1 LARRFAPQRARLD
14 RLGEMGHR
22 ARLAQRL
29 ADEQPARAGLDRHVN
44 LALPEPLYPAT
55 HGVRIRRDPT
65 AGLLARSRS
74 NASKVICA
82 LCTSNPAT
90 IAIGAS
96 SKAPQLQIRASV
108 SR

>member
-65 AGLLARSRS
+65 AGQLARFAVQRIEGDLRS
-74 NASKVICA
+74 VHVEPGYDRHRG
-82 LCTSNPAT
+82 L
-90 IAIGAS
+90 
-96 SKAPQLQIRASV
+96 L
-108 SR
+108 